1 MKTALKNLMKLLRM
15 KHREL
20 DTPVETKER
29 MRNIM
34 DKVGPPLSP
43 KSKSNKKEQ

>member
-1 MKTALKNLMKLLRM
+1 MNTQVKNLMKLLGI

-20 DTPVETKER
+20 DTPEETKER

-34 DKVGPPLSP
+34 DKVGPKLKP
-43 KSKSNKKEQ
+43 KTKRSNKEQ